1 MSLLTPIPA
10 LRPTPAPERDDEPD
24 ASTLRRAQRGD
35 RAAQAA
41 LIERYQQ
48 PVFALLWRIAGP
60 ERAVVE
66 DLAQETFLRMLAA
79 LPRFEPSGK
88 ARLVTWILTIA
99 TRLAI
104 NHLRATG
111 TAGRGRAGA
120 VVPPGGAPSAM
131 LPPDQDAERRT
142 LAEALVSA
150 IEALGPQYR
159 AAFLLRELHGLRYEE
174 IADTLEVDV
183 GTVKSRLSR
192 ARALLQRALAEL
204 HDDE

>member
-1 MSLLTPIPA
+1 MGLPSSMSASSSSELPA
-10 LRPTPAPERDDEPD
+10 HDGDLDVL
-24 ASTLRRAQRGD
+24 TLRRAQTGD

-60 ERAVVE
+60 ERALVE
-66 DLAQETFLRMLAA
+66 DLAQETFLRVLNA
-79 LPRFEPSGK
+79 LPRFEPSGR
-88 ARLVTWILTIA
+88 ARMVTWILTIA

-104 NHLRATG
+104 NHARARI
-111 TAGRGRAGA
+111 GRSDEA
-120 VVPPGGAPSAM
+120 PPGGVPAAL

-142 LAEALVSA
+142 LGVALLSA
-150 IEALGPQYR
+150 IEALGPHFR

-174 IADTLEVDV
+174 IAEALDVDV

-204 HDDE
+204 HDD

>member
-1 MSLLTPIPA
+1 MPLTSSLS
-10 LRPTPAPERDDEPD
+10 APRDARD
-24 ASTLRRAQRGD
+24 ADGELDAITLGRAQKGD

-41 LIERYQQ
+41 LIHRYQQ

-60 ERAVVE
+60 ERALVE
-66 DLAQETFLRMLAA
+66 DLAQETFLRVLRA
-79 LPRFEPSGK
+79 LPRFEPSGR

-104 NHLRATG
+104 NHTRS
-111 TAGRGRAGA
+111 RVVRSQD
-120 VVPPGGAPSAM
+120 VVPPGGVPAAL
-131 LPPDQDAERRT
+131 LPPDQDAERRKLGT
-142 LAEALVSA
+142 ALLGA
-150 IEALGPQYR
+150 IEALGPQFR

-174 IADTLEVDV
+174 IAEALEVDV

-204 HDDE
+204 HDD